1 MVNDIHDIS
10 IFIKAM
16 FVFMFYQTKFTST
29 CLLKSMQSA
38 AGNQTFNFIPYPPCK
53 PLSRPLSAI
62 SKLGGG
68 VAILL
73 NDYISP

>member
-1 MVNDIHDIS
+1 MVHDIHDIS

-38 AGNQTFNFIPYPPCK
+38 AGNQTFNFIPYPLCK
-53 PLSRPLSAI
+53 PLVVGKSEFAVYHVSN
-62 SKLGGG
+62 
-68 VAILL
+68 L
-73 NDYISP
+73 NAQI